1 MATNKATQGNCIKLA
16 KLYKMSADGINIF
29 PKLPTMLK
37 SYYNRWEMNQKIKA
51 VEESI
56 SNDTRELLQ
65 NLWKSSSSG
74 SDNLN
79 PEWASFVMGKHGK
92 NLKQNTQRT
101 FTM

>member
-1 MATNKATQGNCIKLA
+1 MATNKANQGNFIKLS

-37 SYYNRWEMNQKIKA
+37 SYYNRWEMNKKIKA
-51 VEESI
+51 VEESS

-74 SDNLN
+74 SDNFDN
-79 PEWASFVMGKHGK
+79 MEEVDGFIDNG
-92 NLKQNTQRT
+92 
-101 FTM
+101 